1 MKTID
6 LTGHRYGR
14 WTVLRRV
21 KGPKWLCRCEC
32 GSERQ
37 VLISNLRSGGST
49 QCKSCS
55 LSTHGRIRSGGDRTY
70 GTWRA
75 MRTRCQAKSGR
86 MYQNYA
92 ARGIGCCERWND
104 FQAFL
109 EDMGEAPDGM
119 TLGRINNDQGY
130 SPDNCR
136 WESTMEQAR
145 NKRTNVML
153 THKGRTMCLTDWAAE
168 MGIVPNSLKKRLK
181 LGWTMDEC
189 VAGKRSE

>member
-1 MKTID
+1 
-6 LTGHRYGR
+6 
-14 WTVLRRV
+14 
-21 KGPKWLCRCEC
+21 
-32 GSERQ
+32 
-37 VLISNLRSGGST
+37 
-49 QCKSCS
+49 
-55 LSTHGRIRSGGDRTY
+55 
-70 GTWRA
+70 
-75 MRTRCQAKSGR
+75 
-86 MYQNYA
+86 
-92 ARGIGCCERWND
+92 
-104 FQAFL
+104 
-109 EDMGEAPDGM
+109 MGEAPDGM